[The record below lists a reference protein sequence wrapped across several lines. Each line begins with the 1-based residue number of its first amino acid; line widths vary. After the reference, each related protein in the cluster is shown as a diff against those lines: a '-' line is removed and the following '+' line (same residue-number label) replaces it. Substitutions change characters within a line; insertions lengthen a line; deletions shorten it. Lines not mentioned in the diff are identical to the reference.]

1 MLIVTGSTAALIRFC
16 SLLLAHPLTLPPRT
30 HPLTPNCLTL
40 DCPVCHQPGKLHY
53 YKGKGDLAPKGT
65 IDLSGDCNV
74 LVIDEGSELYD
85 KSRPHC
91 LKVSS
96 QLYPAIMLNAES
108 ESLQREWVVAIGEMI
123 IGGNKTL
130 TNKARRSQRKSL
142 RTSLLGSERAKFDEY
157 EQETN

>member
-1 MLIVTGSTAALIRFC
+1 
-16 SLLLAHPLTLPPRT
+16 
-30 HPLTPNCLTL
+30 
-40 DCPVCHQPGKLHY
+40 
-53 YKGKGDLAPKGT
+53 
-65 IDLSGDCNV
+65 
-74 LVIDEGSELYD
+74 
-85 KSRPHC
+85 
-91 LKVSS
+91 
-96 QLYPAIMLNAES
+96 MLNAES